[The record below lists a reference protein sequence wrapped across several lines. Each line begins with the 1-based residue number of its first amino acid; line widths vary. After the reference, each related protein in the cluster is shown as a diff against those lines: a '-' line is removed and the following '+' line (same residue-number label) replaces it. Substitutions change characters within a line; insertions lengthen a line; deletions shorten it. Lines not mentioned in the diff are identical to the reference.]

1 MPRKARIEYPGAI
14 YHVMSRGNKR
24 EDIFLNDV
32 DRQDFLKTLAE
43 ACEKTAWQVHAY
55 CLLSNHYHLVIET
68 PNANLVAG
76 MAWLQSTYTIRLN
89 HRHKLFGHVLAG
101 RYKAQIIEGN
111 AAGYL
116 RTACDYVHLN
126 PVRARILKP
135 QERLLA
141 YPWSSFGFYM
151 AAPEHR
157 PKWVRVDRLMGE
169 HGLAD
174 DGTGARHEFEKR
186 TERRRLENNDAPEL
200 KQLRQGWC
208 LGGVEFKKQMLNE
221 MEDKLGEHHC
231 GELRRET
238 AEAKAQRIVTEE
250 LARLGLDQRQL
261 AALRKSDPVK
271 LAIAARLR
279 RETTLTI
286 KTIAREVGLGTS
298 RSANARLHT
307 WMQSPAKNFPTPIQ
321 NSK

>member
-1 MPRKARIEYPGAI
+1 
-14 YHVMSRGNKR
+14 
-24 EDIFLNDV
+24 
-32 DRQDFLKTLAE
+32 
-43 ACEKTAWQVHAY
+43 
-55 CLLSNHYHLVIET
+55 
-68 PNANLVAG
+68 
-76 MAWLQSTYTIRLN
+76 
-89 HRHKLFGHVLAG
+89 LAG

-126 PVRARILKP
+126 PVRAGILKP

-141 YPWSSFGFYM
+141 YPWSSFGFYL

-174 DGTGARHEFEKR
+174 NGAVARHEFEQR
-186 TERRRLENNDAPEL
+186 MERRRLENNDAHEL
-200 KQLRQGWC
+200 KQLRQEWC
-208 LGGVEFKKQMLNE
+208 LGGAEFKKQMLNE
-221 MEDKLGEHHC
+221 LEDGLGEHHC
-231 GELRRET
+231 GELHRET
-238 AEAKAQRIVTEE
+238 AKAKAQRIVTEE
-250 LARLGLDQRQL
+250 LARLGLDQSQL

-286 KTIAREVGLGTS
+286 KAIAQEVGLGTS
-298 RSANARLHT
+298 KSANARLHT